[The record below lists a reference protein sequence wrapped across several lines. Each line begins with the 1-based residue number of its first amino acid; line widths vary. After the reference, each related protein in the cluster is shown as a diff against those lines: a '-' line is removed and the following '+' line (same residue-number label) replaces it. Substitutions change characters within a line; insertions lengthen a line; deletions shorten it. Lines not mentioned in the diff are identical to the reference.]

1 MRQTRQFFLE
11 TSRLPGFFFQV
22 FFESFQV
29 VQIPKNSAA
38 PPVGHTS
45 LYRTFR
51 TDASGQRP
59 WLLTCFRTTQV
70 RGCCFLR
77 RGSLSVLTPLA
88 PGSLDYT
95 CLDLTAKGRWQQPD
109 HASITD
115 CTTQDAPRWLF
126 GSHLLRR
133 RREAEAE
140 RERRVFF
147 GKAFENRSRSSILIV
162 RYQRNTCPPDR
173 AILPRLSVTPAD
185 SALSRPLWYLL
196 CKVKLD

>member
-38 PPVGHTS
+38 PPVGHKS

-70 RGCCFLR
+70 RGCCVFR
-77 RGSLSVLTPLA
+77 RGSRSVWLFELRLCTVV
-88 PGSLDYT
+88 YT
-95 CLDLTAKGRWQQPD
+95 CLGSHTKREGGRKR
-109 HASITD
+109 ITRVSQIA
-115 CTTQDAPRWLF
+115 TTQDAPRWLF
-126 GSHLLRR
+126 DSHLLCRP
-133 RREAEAE
+133 REAEAE
-140 RERRVFF
+140 RERRVF
-147 GKAFENRSRSSILIV
+147 
-162 RYQRNTCPPDR
+162 
-173 AILPRLSVTPAD
+173 
-185 SALSRPLWYLL
+185 LSRLL
-196 CKVKLD
+196 KTGAVQAF